1 MSDYIVT
8 RGRIGI
14 DGQVYGVGDR
24 VSLDDEQAEWFLD
37 REMLEAAKPTRK
49 GSKASAEQDSK
60 AAAPRRRGWT
70 PGDDE
75 DEGGEG

>member
-37 REMLEAAKPTRK
+37 REMLEAAKATRK
-49 GSKASAEQDSK
+49 GSKASAEQDK